1 MKEYQFTLKFK
12 LPDSKQNP
20 ADHEDALFEAGCDDA
35 LMGTGIDGRIAL
47 DFSREAENA
56 EDAVLSALAAV
67 YRAIPDAKLIEA
79 TPDLVGLSDIATLL
93 KISRQAM
100 RKMML
105 VNSDRFPLPVHEGK
119 QILWHMSKIVAFLQS
134 TARYELSSEIGE
146 VAEVNRTLN
155 TVIQTK
161 DINRNTEAR
170 FREILQA

>member
-12 LPDSKQNP
+12 LSNSKQNP
-20 ADHEDALFEAGCDDA
+20 ADYEDTLFDAGCDDA
-35 LMGTGIDGRIAL
+35 LIGTGIDGRIAL

-67 YRAIPDAKLIEA
+67 YQAIPDAKFIEA

-100 RKMML
+100 RKVML
-105 VNSDRFPLPVHEGK
+105 VNSDIFPLPVHEGK
-119 QILWHMSKIVAFLQS
+119 QILWHMSKIVAFLKS
-134 TARYELSSEIGE
+134 TARYELPSEIAE

-155 TVIQTK
+155 TVIQTE
-161 DINRNTEAR
+161 DIDKNTEAR
-170 FREILQA
+170 VRAILQA